1 MVMWCWREFVFS
13 LMLVQNAGG
22 VLTLS
27 GQALSGV
34 AITSGSVSLAGS
46 LVLDV
51 SGIDVYDGMSFTLI
65 NATSITGQ
73 WQSVVAQSTSEC
85 TSYDVSV
92 SYTQQFAIATVHQVS
107 LCGSIVSTIQV
118 AAMFL

>member
-1 MVMWCWREFVFS
+1 MCFS

-73 WQSVVAQSTSEC
+73 WTDISTTG
-85 TSYDVSV
+85 TSSDCIS
-92 SYTQQFAIATVHQVS
+92 
-107 LCGSIVSTIQV
+107 
-118 AAMFL
+118 

>member
-1 MVMWCWREFVFS
+1 MNLCFS

-73 WQSVVAQSTSEC
+73 WQSVLLSGETSDCVEYQVNVTYEQSQALATL
-85 TSYDVSV
+85 
-92 SYTQQFAIATVHQVS
+92 TQVD
-107 LCGSIVSTIQV
+107 LCGSSKLMLCL
-118 AAMFL
+118 AALA

>member
-1 MVMWCWREFVFS
+1 
-13 LMLVQNAGG
+13 MLVQNAGG

-65 NATSITGQ
+65 NATSITGR
-73 WQSVVAQSTSEC
+73 WQSVLLSGETSEC
-85 TSYDVSV
+85 VEYQLNVTYSSSEAVAQL
-92 SYTQQFAIATVHQVS
+92 TQVD
-107 LCGSIVSTIQV
+107 LCGSSKLMLFFG
-118 AAMFL
+118 AL

>member
-1 MVMWCWREFVFS
+1 
-13 LMLVQNAGG
+13 MLVQNAGG

-65 NATSITGQ
+65 NATSITGE
-73 WQSVVAQSTSEC
+73 WQSVSLSGETSEC
-85 TSYDVSV
+85 VEYQVNVTYSS
-92 SYTQQFAIATVHQVS
+92 STTIAQLTQVD
-107 LCGSIVSTIQV
+107 LCGSIVSAIRVTV
-118 AAMFL
+118 MFL